1 MPLYFSEKEI
11 VLPGQLLSDNGR
23 RSGEGTYVLDGK
35 VYAAVI
41 GLATIKNEKVCV
53 IPLKGVYN
61 PQVGDKV
68 IGIIAEVKPN
78 GYEVSLGKHLF
89 ATVKIP
95 DKREVQAM
103 NFKIGDVIYG
113 VVKESGLR
121 GVFLETGD
129 KLKKIT
135 SGLLIMIHPSKIPR
149 LIGRRGSMINMLK
162 KETGCELIIGK
173 NGYIVIR
180 GDNPL
185 GEFAALSAIKLIERE
200 AHSQG
205 LTERV
210 GKLIKKIM
218 QGAVS

>member
-1 MPLYFSEKEI
+1 M
-11 VLPGQLLSDNGR
+11 
-23 RSGEGTYVLDGK
+23 
-35 VYAAVI
+35 
-41 GLATIKNEKVCV
+41 
-53 IPLKGVYN
+53 
-61 PQVGDKV
+61 

-135 SGLLIMIHPSKIPR
+135 SGLLIMMHPPKIPR
-149 LIGRRGSMINMLK
+149 LIGRRRSMINMLK

>member
-35 VYAAVI
+35 VYVAVI

>member
-1 MPLYFSEKEI
+1 MPIYFSEKEI
-11 VLPGQLLSDNGR
+11 VLPGQLLSEDGKR
-23 RSGEGTYVLDGK
+23 GGEGTYVLDSK
-35 VYAAVI
+35 VYSAVI

-61 PQVGDKV
+61 PQAGDKV
-68 IGIIAEVKPN
+68 IGIITEVRPN
-78 GYEVSLGKHLF
+78 GYEVSLGKHLY
-89 ATVKIP
+89 ATIKIP

-162 KETGCELIIGK
+162 KETGCELMIGR

-218 QGAVS
+218 EGAMP